1 MRSYKTTK
9 WVAILA
15 GLFFLMGF
23 YAAEATAKETYEEK
37 FEKTV
42 SLAKDGKVSLRN
54 ITGSIDVKSWNKGE
68 VKIDAVKI
76 SRASTLAQAKE
87 NASMV
92 KIVVKKEGNTLRI
105 KTEYPD
111 ERKIW
116 RRRSLNVSVKY
127 SLMIPA
133 KASVK
138 INSVTG
144 NVDLEEIGGA
154 VKVDVVTGSANLE
167 KNGGAVKVDVVT
179 GNIVVRKAD
188 KGVDCETVT
197 GKIEVRNITGDA
209 FLKTITGRITATQIK
224 GSIKANVVTGRIEL
238 SEVSEASFVDGD
250 IVTGTV
256 IYDGKINRDGRYTLK
271 THTGRIE
278 MTLPADSGF
287 DLEANTFSGRIE
299 SDFEIKISG
308 KISKKRISGV
318 VNRGGALVKLST
330 FSGNIYL
337 KKK

>member
-1 MRSYKTTK
+1 MKSYKTAK

-23 YAAEATAKETYEEK
+23 YAAEAAAKEKYEEK

-42 SLAKDGKVSLRN
+42 SLAKDGKVTLKN

-68 VKIDAVKI
+68 VKIDATKI
-76 SRASTLAQAKE
+76 SRASTLDKAKE
-87 NASMV
+87 NVGLV
-92 KIVVKKEGNTLRI
+92 KIEVEKEGNTLRI
-105 KTEYPD
+105 KTKYP
-111 ERKIW
+111 ERGKTW
-116 RRRSLNVSVKY
+116 NRRSLNVSVKY

-138 INSVTG
+138 IESVTG
-144 NVDLEEIGGA
+144 NVDLEKIGGA
-154 VKVDVVTGSANLE
+154 VKVNLVTG
-167 KNGGAVKVDVVT
+167 G
-179 GNIVVRKAD
+179 IVVKKAD

-197 GKIEVRNITGDA
+197 GKIDLQDITGDVFMEA
-209 FLKTITGRITATQIK
+209 VTGKIIVSHIR
-224 GSIKANVVTGRIEL
+224 GSIEANVVTGRIEL
-238 SEVSEASFVDGD
+238 RDVSEASVVDGNT
-250 IVTGTV
+250 VTGKV

-278 MTLPADSGF
+278 MILPADSGF
-287 DLEANTFSGRIE
+287 DLEANTFSGSIT
-299 SDFEIKISG
+299 SDFDIKISG

-318 VNRGGALVKLST
+318 VNNGGPLVKLST
-330 FSGNIYL
+330 FSGSVYL

>member
-1 MRSYKTTK
+1 VKLYKTAK
-9 WVAILA
+9 WVAIVA
-15 GLFFLMGF
+15 GLFFLMGV
-23 YAAEATAKETYEEK
+23 YAVEATAKEKYEEK

-42 SLAKDGKVSLRN
+42 SLAKDGKVTLQN

-68 VKIDAVKI
+68 VKIDATKI
-76 SRASTLAQAKE
+76 SRASTLDKAKE
-87 NASMV
+87 NAGLV
-92 KIVVKKEGNTLRI
+92 KIEVEKDGNTLRI

-111 ERKIW
+111 EGKIM

-127 SLMIPA
+127 SLVIPA

-138 INSVTG
+138 IDSVTG
-144 NVDLEEIGGA
+144 DVDLEKIGGA
-154 VKVDVVTGSANLE
+154 VKVSIVTG
-167 KNGGAVKVDVVT
+167 G
-179 GNIVVRKAD
+179 IVVKKAD

-197 GKIEVRNITGDA
+197 GKINLQNITGDA
-209 FLKTITGRITATQIK
+209 FMETVTGRITASHIK

-238 SEVSEASFVDGD
+238 RDVSEASVVDGNT
-250 IVTGTV
+250 VTGTV
-256 IYDGKINRDGRYTLK
+256 IYDGKINRDGRYTLN

-299 SDFEIKISG
+299 SDFDIKISG

-318 VNRGGALVKLST
+318 VNKGGPLVKLST
-330 FSGNIYL
+330 FSGNVYL

>member
-1 MRSYKTTK
+1 MKSYKTAK

-23 YAAEATAKETYEEK
+23 YAAEAAAKEKYEEK

-42 SLAKDGKVSLRN
+42 SLAKDGKVTLKN

-68 VKIDAVKI
+68 VKIDATKI
-76 SRASTLAQAKE
+76 SRASTLDKAKE
-87 NASMV
+87 NVGLV
-92 KIVVKKEGNTLRI
+92 KIEVEKEGNTLRI
-105 KTEYPD
+105 KTKYP
-111 ERKIW
+111 EGGKTW
-116 RRRSLNVSVKY
+116 NRRSLNVSVKY

-138 INSVTG
+138 IESVTG
-144 NVDLEEIGGA
+144 NVDLEKIGGA
-154 VKVDVVTGSANLE
+154 VKVNLVTG
-167 KNGGAVKVDVVT
+167 G
-179 GNIVVRKAD
+179 IVVKKAD

-197 GKIEVRNITGDA
+197 GKIDLQDITGDVFMEA
-209 FLKTITGRITATQIK
+209 VTGKITVSHIR
-224 GSIKANVVTGRIEL
+224 GSIEANVVTGRIEL
-238 SEVSEASFVDGD
+238 RDVSEASVVHGNT
-250 IVTGTV
+250 VTGKV

-278 MTLPADSGF
+278 MILPADSGF
-287 DLEANTFSGRIE
+287 DLEANTFSGSIA
-299 SDFEIKISG
+299 SDFDIKISG

-318 VNRGGALVKLST
+318 VNKGGPLVKLST
-330 FSGNIYL
+330 FSGSVYL

>member
-15 GLFFLMGF
+15 GLFFFMGF
-23 YAAEATAKETYEEK
+23 YAAEAIAKEKYEEK

-42 SLAKDGKVSLRN
+42 SLAKDGKVSLHN
-54 ITGSIDVKSWNKGE
+54 ITGSIVVKSWNKGE
-68 VKIDAVKI
+68 VKIDATKI
-76 SRASTLAQAKE
+76 SKATTLDKAKE
-87 NASMV
+87 NASLV
-92 KIVVKKEGNTLRI
+92 KIEVEKEGNTLRI

-111 ERKIW
+111 EGKIM

-127 SLMIPA
+127 SLVIPA

-138 INSVTG
+138 IDSVTG
-144 NVDLEEIGGA
+144 GVDLEKIGGA
-154 VKVDVVTGSANLE
+154 VKVNIVTG
-167 KNGGAVKVDVVT
+167 G
-179 GNIVVRKAD
+179 IVVKKAD

-197 GKIEVRNITGDA
+197 GKINLQNITGDA
-209 FLKTITGRITATQIK
+209 FMETVTGRITASQIK

-238 SEVSEASFVDGD
+238 REVSEASVVDGNT
-250 IVTGTV
+250 VTGTV

-287 DLEANTFSGRIE
+287 DLEANTFSGSIE
-299 SDFEIKISG
+299 SDFDIKVSG

-318 VNRGGALVKLST
+318 VNKGGPLVKLST
-330 FSGNIYL
+330 FSGSVYL

>member
-23 YAAEATAKETYEEK
+23 YAAEATAKEKYEEK

-42 SLAKDGKVSLRN
+42 SLAKDGKVTLQN

-68 VKIDAVKI
+68 VKIDATKI
-76 SRASTLAQAKE
+76 SRASTLDKAKE
-87 NASMV
+87 NAGLV
-92 KIVVKKEGNTLRI
+92 RIEVEKEGNTLRI

-111 ERKIW
+111 EGKIW
-116 RRRSLNVSVKY
+116 RKRSLNVSVKY
-127 SLMIPA
+127 SLVIPA

-138 INSVTG
+138 IDSVTG
-144 NVDLEEIGGA
+144 NVDLEKIGGA
-154 VKVDVVTGSANLE
+154 VKVNIVTG
-167 KNGGAVKVDVVT
+167 G
-179 GNIVVRKAD
+179 IVVKKAD

-197 GKIEVRNITGDA
+197 GKINLQNITGDA
-209 FLKTITGRITATQIK
+209 FMETVTGRITASQIK

-238 SEVSEASFVDGD
+238 REVSEASVVDGNT
-250 IVTGTV
+250 VTGTV
-256 IYDGKINRDGRYTLK
+256 IYDGKINHDGRYTLN
-271 THTGRIE
+271 THSGRIE

-287 DLEANTFSGRIE
+287 DLEAETFSGRIE
-299 SDFEIKISG
+299 SDFDIKVSG

-318 VNRGGALVKLST
+318 VNKGGPLVKLST
-330 FSGNIYL
+330 FSGNVYL